1 MAISPEFHKDF
12 VRYACQN
19 ILAQAYFSQE
29 AMIMKHILFSFF
41 GIAILMLF
49 GCGTA
54 AQQLSPI
61 QTVPEETAQIS
72 ETVSQPIAN
81 TTPINKNDK
90 KPDPSKDAQPY
101 SLEQAI
107 SDNAQLHTIAF
118 SALAFMTGN
127 SGADSFFP
135 PGKVADYFG
144 FQYMRD
150 VDVAGYG
157 HNTQFLSRV
166 ANNVLSILT
175 DDQLEALRTL
185 AAEQAPLYEGFA
197 YNRFPLMAAFR
208 ASLEGNMPA
217 GTSAL
222 DQDRVA
228 AYCANLYDFDAQL
241 AYHRA
246 VVVGGIVNSFTPE
259 QTAYLSKMAFDDFST
274 WPDVAEDEALK
285 RSLTQTEHV
294 ALMTYASELFS
305 WYRGSLTADIYFCP
319 ERHGTYFGGFFLK
332 DYPAMNNPDYFIST
346 AVTGDLGAMFLDV
359 LNADQR
365 KLIEGIVAE
374 QKPYLTEI
382 VQVRGEICTALRAAM
397 DGTVPDWETVQT
409 LVHRYGELDGT
420 VSCLYATRFSTVY
433 QSLTEEQVA
442 QLVALRNLSV
452 VPDGA
457 YAFSEPIPYP
467 TLPNVDYL
475 FGAGE
480 MPSDAGTYSVPD
492 GFLPDRQKGE

>member
-1 MAISPEFHKDF
+1 
-12 VRYACQN
+12 
-19 ILAQAYFSQE
+19 
-29 AMIMKHILFSFF
+29 MKHLLLSLF
-41 GIAILMLF
+41 GVTTLMLF
-49 GCGTA
+49 GCGATA
-54 AQQLSPI
+54 KELAVTVETKPETIVQTSGNPAI
-61 QTVPEETAQIS
+61 QTTETTI
-72 ETVSQPIAN
+72 VN
-81 TTPINKNDK
+81 TSDENTDKNK
-90 KPDPSKDAQPY
+90 SAQPY

-150 VDVAGYG
+150 VDTAGYG

-175 DDQLEALRTL
+175 EEQLSSLRAL
-185 AAEQAPLYEGFA
+185 AATQAPLYEQFS
-197 YNRFPLMAAFR
+197 YNRFSMMAAFR
-208 ASLEGNMPA
+208 ASLEGNMPDGA
-217 GTSAL
+217 TTL

-228 AYCANLYDFDAQL
+228 AYCANLYSFDAQL

-246 VVVGGIVNSFTPE
+246 VVVGRIVDSFTPE
-259 QTAYLSKMAFDDFST
+259 QTEYLSKMSFDDFST
-274 WPDVAEDEALK
+274 WPDVPEDEALK

-305 WYRGSLTADIYFCP
+305 WYRGSLAADIYFCP

-346 AVTGDLGAMFLDV
+346 AVTGDLGAAFLDV
-359 LNADQR
+359 LNAEQR
-365 KLIEGIVAE
+365 AQMEGIVEE
-374 QKPYLTEI
+374 QKPYLMEI
-382 VQVRGEICTALRAAM
+382 VSLRGEICATLRTAM
-397 DGTVPDWETVQT
+397 EGQTPDKNQIDS
-409 LVHRYGELDGT
+409 LIHRYGELDGT
-420 VSCLYATRFSTVY
+420 ISCLYATRFTAVY
-433 QSLTEEQVA
+433 QSLSSEQIA
-442 QLVALRNLSV
+442 KLIALRNLSV

-467 TLPNVDYL
+467 TLPSIDYL
-475 FGAGE
+475 FGVGE
-480 MPSDAGTYSVPD
+480 MPADAGQSAVPS
-492 GFLPDRQKGE
+492 GFLTEKQKGA

>member
-1 MAISPEFHKDF
+1 MKPLVLSIFCAAALALIGCD
-12 VRYACQN
+12 
-19 ILAQAYFSQE
+19 AQAQE
-29 AMIMKHILFSFF
+29 LT
-41 GIAILMLF
+41 
-49 GCGTA
+49 TA
-54 AQQLSPI
+54 VEPALES
-61 QTVPEETAQIS
+61 TVQSVENPAEQPLKTETAS
-72 ETVSQPIAN
+72 ETGQKK
-81 TTPINKNDK
+81 NKN
-90 KPDPSKDAQPY
+90 KDEQPY

-150 VDVAGYG
+150 VDTAGYG

-175 DDQLEALRTL
+175 EEQLDSLREL
-185 AAEQAPLYEGFA
+185 ASEQAPLYEQFS
-197 YNRFPLMAAFR
+197 YNRFPMMAAFR
-208 ASLEGNMPA
+208 GLLEGNLPDGA
-217 GTSAL
+217 TAL
-222 DQDRVA
+222 DRDRVE

-259 QTAYLSKMAFDDFST
+259 QTEYLSKMAFDDFST
-274 WPDVAEDEALK
+274 WPDVAEDEILK
-285 RSLTQTEHV
+285 RSMTQTEHV

-346 AVTGDLGAMFLDV
+346 SVTGDLGAMFLDT

-365 KLIEGIVAE
+365 ELIEGIVEE
-374 QKPYLTEI
+374 QKPYLMEI
-382 VQVRGEICTALRAAM
+382 VVVRGEICTALRAAM
-397 DGTVPDWETVQT
+397 DGTVPDWDGVQT
-409 LVHRYGELDGT
+409 LIRRYGELDGT
-420 VSCLYATRFSTVY
+420 ISCLYAGRFTAVY
-433 QSLTEEQVA
+433 QTLTAEQLEE
-442 QLVALRNLSV
+442 LIMLRNLSV

-457 YAFSEPIPYP
+457 YAFSEPITYP
-467 TLPNVDYL
+467 TLPNLDYL
-475 FGAGE
+475 FGVGDMPVNAGRY
-480 MPSDAGTYSVPD
+480 AVPD
-492 GFLPDRQKGE
+492 GFLPDRPKEE

>member
-1 MAISPEFHKDF
+1 MKPLVLSLLCA
-12 VRYACQN
+12 AA
-19 ILAQAYFSQE
+19 LALVGCDAPAQELTKAVDPTREAAAY
-29 AMIMKHILFSFF
+29 
-41 GIAILMLF
+41 
-49 GCGTA
+49 TPA
-54 AQQLSPI
+54 ASAEQMTKI
-61 QTVPEETAQIS
+61 ETASAAGQ
-72 ETVSQPIAN
+72 
-81 TTPINKNDK
+81 KNDEN
-90 KPDPSKDAQPY
+90 KDAQPY

-166 ANNVLSILT
+166 ANNMLSILT
-175 DDQLEALRTL
+175 EDQLEKLRVL
-185 AAEQAPLYEGFA
+185 AAEQAPLYENFA

-208 ASLEGNMPA
+208 ASLEGDLPDGA
-217 GTSAL
+217 AAL
-222 DQDRVA
+222 DSDRVA
-228 AYCANLYDFDAQL
+228 AYCANLYGFDAQL

-246 VVVGGIVNSFTPE
+246 VVVGGIIDSFTPA
-259 QTAYLSKMAFDDFST
+259 QTEYLSQMAFDDFST
-274 WPDVAEDEALK
+274 WPDVQEDEALK

-305 WYRGSLTADIYFCP
+305 WYRGSLQADIYFCP

-346 AVTGDLGAMFLDV
+346 AVTGDLGAMFLDA
-359 LNADQR
+359 LNTDQR
-365 KLIEGIVAE
+365 ALIEGIVEE
-374 QKPYLTEI
+374 QKPYLMEI
-382 VQVRGEICTALRAAM
+382 VAVRGEICAALRSAM
-397 DGTVPDWETVQT
+397 DGTGPEWETVQQ
-409 LVHRYGELDGT
+409 LIRRYGELDGT
-420 VSCLYATRFSTVY
+420 ISCLYAERFTAVY
-433 QSLTEEQVA
+433 QSLSAEQLE

-457 YAFSEPIPYP
+457 YAFSEPISYP
-467 TLPNVDYL
+467 VLPNLDYF
-475 FGAGE
+475 FGVGE
-480 MPSDAGTYSVPD
+480 MPADAGAYAAPD
-492 GFLPDRQKGE
+492 GFLPDRK

>member
-1 MAISPEFHKDF
+1 MKPLVLTIFCA
-12 VRYACQN
+12 AA
-19 ILAQAYFSQE
+19 LALLGCDAQVQE
-29 AMIMKHILFSFF
+29 PT
-41 GIAILMLF
+41 
-49 GCGTA
+49 TA
-54 AQQLSPI
+54 VETVPVATV
-61 QTVPEETAQIS
+61 QTVENPAE
-72 ETVSQPIAN
+72 QPAK
-81 TTPINKNDK
+81 TEAASAGDQKSSKN
-90 KPDPSKDAQPY
+90 KDAQPY

-175 DDQLEALRTL
+175 EDQLEELRVL

-208 ASLEGNMPA
+208 TSLEGDLPDGA
-217 GTSAL
+217 TAL

-228 AYCANLYDFDAQL
+228 AYCANLYGFDAQL

-246 VVVGGIVNSFTPE
+246 VVVGGIIHSFTPD
-259 QTAYLSKMAFDDFST
+259 QTAYLSQMAFDDFST
-274 WPDVAEDEALK
+274 WPDVQENETLK

-305 WYRGSLTADIYFCP
+305 WYRGSLQADVYFCP

-346 AVTGDLGAMFLDV
+346 SVTGDLGAMFLDV

-365 KLIEGIVAE
+365 KLIEGIVTE

-382 VQVRGEICTALRAAM
+382 VTVRGEICAALRAAM
-397 DGTVPDWETVQT
+397 DATVPDWEEVQT
-409 LVHRYGELDGT
+409 LIHRYGELDGT
-420 VSCLYATRFSTVY
+420 ISCLYAERFTSVY
-433 QSLTEEQVA
+433 QTLTAEQRE
-442 QLVALRNLSV
+442 QLTTLRNLSV

-467 TLPNVDYL
+467 ALPNLDYF
-475 FGAGE
+475 FGVGE
-480 MPSDAGTYSVPD
+480 MPADAGAYVVPD